1 MRQTSLVVWMNGE
14 RVGTWRRLSDNDEE
28 FSYDRQWI
36 DSPNARPISLS
47 LPFSMERS
55 AIRSEAV
62 KNFFE
67 NLLPENETLRQHLA
81 RRFNVRA
88 DDAFSLL
95 NAIGRDCIGA
105 IQILPPTETPD
116 SVEAIEATELTEH
129 DIAERLRGSVNPEGS
144 LYEFNDEDF
153 RISLAG
159 VQSKIALLKHN
170 GKWFAP
176 RGATPTT
183 HILKMPMGRIGPMQA
198 DFSDSVDNEWLCL
211 KLGNVLGLDCANA
224 TIEIFE
230 DQRVLVVERFD
241 RRLSADQ
248 KRILRLHQ
256 EDFCQA
262 LGLPPSLKYESDGGP
277 GAFDVL
283 AVLRQ
288 SEQSQKDLDTFL
300 LSLVYFWLLR
310 ATDGHAK
317 NYSIMLL
324 SQNRYRLAK
333 LYDIVSTWPA
343 VGNGPHQLKPQQL
356 KFAMAL
362 EGKRR
367 HYRMERISVHN
378 FAQTAASAGLSERY
392 VSALIEDFLKKVPS
406 ACDALSNTLPK
417 DFSKKVADKIFA
429 GVLKS
434 SQELLSEINQ

>member
-1 MRQTSLVVWMNGE
+1 MRQTSLIIWMNGE
-14 RVGTWRRLSDNDEE
+14 RVGTWRRLSDNEEE
-28 FSYDRQWI
+28 FTYDRQWV

-47 LPFSMERS
+47 LPISMERS

-62 KNFFE
+62 KSFFE
-67 NLLPENETLRQHLA
+67 NLLPENESLRQHLA

-88 DDAFSLL
+88 DDTFSLL
-95 NAIGRDCIGA
+95 SAIGRDCIGA
-105 IQILPPTETPD
+105 IQILPSTETPASIDGFD
-116 SVEAIEATELTEH
+116 STELTEH
-129 DIAERLRGSVNPEGS
+129 EIAERLRGSVNPDGV
-144 LYEFNDEDF
+144 LAEFNDEDF
-153 RISLAG
+153 RISLPG
-159 VQSKIALLKHN
+159 VQSKIALLKHD

-176 RGATPTT
+176 RGTTPTT

-211 KLGNVLGLDCANA
+211 KLGNALGLDCANA
-224 TIEIFE
+224 TIEKFE

-241 RRLSADQ
+241 RRLSADR
-248 KRILRLHQ
+248 KRILRLPQ

-262 LGLPPSLKYESDGGP
+262 LGLPPSMKYESDGGP
-277 GAFDVL
+277 GASDVM
-283 AVLRQ
+283 AILRQ
-288 SEQSQKDLDTFL
+288 SLQPRKDLETFL

-362 EGKRR
+362 EGKHR
-367 HYRMERISVHN
+367 HYRMERVRVHN
-378 FAQTAASAGLSERY
+378 FIRTAALAGLSERHVY
-392 VSALIEDFLKKVPS
+392 DLIEDFLKKVPL
-406 ACDALSNTLPK
+406 ACEALSHTLPAG
-417 DFSKKVADKIFA
+417 FSKRVADRIFA
-429 GVLKS
+429 GVLNS
-434 SQELLSEINQ
+434 SDELLKEMNQ

>member
-1 MRQTSLVVWMNGE
+1 MRFVIYCGASACGRKATASFLSATVLQLKSSNNTSE
-14 RVGTWRRLSDNDEE
+14 IND
-28 FSYDRQWI
+28 RTNI
-36 DSPNARPISLS
+36 RPAAIHPRAHARGIP
-47 LPFSMERS
+47 R
-55 AIRSEAV
+55 
-62 KNFFE
+62 
-67 NLLPENETLRQHLA
+67 H
-81 RRFNVRA
+81 
-88 DDAFSLL
+88 
-95 NAIGRDCIGA
+95 
-105 IQILPPTETPD
+105 
-116 SVEAIEATELTEH
+116 
-129 DIAERLRGSVNPEGS
+129 
-144 LYEFNDEDF
+144 
-153 RISLAG
+153 
-159 VQSKIALLKHN
+159 LLKRN

-211 KLGNVLGLDCANA
+211 KLGNALGLDYANA
-224 TIEIFE
+224 TIEKFE

-241 RRLSADQ
+241 RCLSADH
-248 KRILRLHQ
+248 KRILRLPQ

-277 GAFDVL
+277 GASDVL

-288 SEQSQKDLDTFL
+288 SEQSQKDPETFL

-378 FAQTAASAGLSERY
+378 FTQTAGPAGLSEQH
-392 VSALIEDFLKKVPS
+392 VSELIEDFLKKVPS
-406 ACDALSNTLPK
+406 ACEAISNTLPK

-434 SQELLSEINQ
+434 SQELLSGIHQ

>member
-1 MRQTSLVVWMNGE
+1 MRFVIYCGASACGRKATASFLSATVLQLKSSNNTSE
-14 RVGTWRRLSDNDEE
+14 IND
-28 FSYDRQWI
+28 RTNI
-36 DSPNARPISLS
+36 RPAAIHPRAHARGIP
-47 LPFSMERS
+47 R
-55 AIRSEAV
+55 
-62 KNFFE
+62 
-67 NLLPENETLRQHLA
+67 H
-81 RRFNVRA
+81 
-88 DDAFSLL
+88 
-95 NAIGRDCIGA
+95 
-105 IQILPPTETPD
+105 
-116 SVEAIEATELTEH
+116 
-129 DIAERLRGSVNPEGS
+129 
-144 LYEFNDEDF
+144 
-153 RISLAG
+153 
-159 VQSKIALLKHN
+159 LLKRN

-183 HILKMPMGRIGPMQA
+183 HILKMPIGRIGPMQA

-211 KLGNVLGLDCANA
+211 KLGNALGLDYANA
-224 TIEIFE
+224 TIEKFE

-241 RRLSADQ
+241 RCLSADH
-248 KRILRLHQ
+248 KRILRLPQ

-277 GAFDVL
+277 GASNVL

-288 SEQSQKDLDTFL
+288 SAQPQRELETFL

-378 FAQTAASAGLSERY
+378 FAQTAASAGLSERHI
-392 VSALIEDFLKKVPS
+392 SALIEDFLKKVPS

-434 SQELLSEINQ
+434 SQELLSGIHQ

>member
-1 MRQTSLVVWMNGE
+1 MRQTSLIIWMNGE
-14 RVGTWRRLSDNDEE
+14 RVGTWRRLSDNEEE
-28 FSYDRQWI
+28 FTYDRQWV

-47 LPFSMERS
+47 LPISMERS

-62 KNFFE
+62 KSFFE
-67 NLLPENETLRQHLA
+67 NLLPENESLRQHLA

-88 DDAFSLL
+88 DDTFSLL
-95 NAIGRDCIGA
+95 SAIGRDCIGA
-105 IQILPPTETPD
+105 IQILPSTETPASIDGFD
-116 SVEAIEATELTEH
+116 STELTEH
-129 DIAERLRGSVNPEGS
+129 EIAERLRGSVNPDGV
-144 LYEFNDEDF
+144 LAEFNDEDF

-159 VQSKIALLKHN
+159 VQSKIALLKHD

-176 RGATPTT
+176 RGTTPTT
-183 HILKMPMGRIGPMQA
+183 HILKMPMGRIGPIQA

-211 KLGNVLGLDCANA
+211 KLGNALGLDCANA
-224 TIEIFE
+224 TIEKFE

-241 RRLSADQ
+241 RRLSADRE
-248 KRILRLHQ
+248 RILRLPQ

-262 LGLPPSLKYESDGGP
+262 LGLPPSMKYESDGGP
-277 GAFDVL
+277 GASDVM
-283 AVLRQ
+283 AILRQ
-288 SEQSQKDLDTFL
+288 SLQPRKDLETFL

-317 NYSIMLL
+317 NFSLMLL

-343 VGNGPHQLKPQQL
+343 VGNGPHQLKPRQL

-378 FAQTAASAGLSERY
+378 FVRTAALAGLSQRHVY
-392 VSALIEDFLKKVPS
+392 DLIEDFLEKVPS
-406 ACDALSNTLPK
+406 ACEALSHTLPES
-417 DFSKKVADKIFA
+417 FSKRVADRIFA
-429 GVLKS
+429 GVLNS
-434 SQELLSEINQ
+434 SDELLKEIKQ

>member
-1 MRQTSLVVWMNGE
+1 MRQTSLIIWMNGE
-14 RVGTWRRLSDNDEE
+14 RVGTWRRLSDNEEE
-28 FSYDRQWI
+28 FTYDRQWV
-36 DSPNARPISLS
+36 DSPNVRPISLS
-47 LPFSMERS
+47 LPISMDRS

-62 KNFFE
+62 KSFFE
-67 NLLPENETLRQHLA
+67 NLLPENESLRQHLA

-88 DDAFSLL
+88 DDTFLL
-95 NAIGRDCIGA
+95 LSAIGRDCIGA
-105 IQILPPTETPD
+105 IQILPSTETPASIDGFD
-116 SVEAIEATELTEH
+116 STELTEH
-129 DIAERLRGSVNPEGS
+129 EIAERLRGSVNPDGV
-144 LYEFNDEDF
+144 LAEFNDEDF

-159 VQSKIALLKHN
+159 VQSKIALLKHD

-176 RGATPTT
+176 RGTTPTT

-211 KLGNVLGLDCANA
+211 KLGNALGLDCANA
-224 TIEIFE
+224 TIEKFE

-241 RRLSADQ
+241 RRLSADRE
-248 KRILRLHQ
+248 RILRLPQ

-262 LGLPPSLKYESDGGP
+262 LGLPPSMKYESDGGP
-277 GAFDVL
+277 GASDVM
-283 AVLRQ
+283 AILRQ
-288 SEQSQKDLDTFL
+288 SLQPRKDLETFL

-317 NYSIMLL
+317 NFSLMLL

-343 VGNGPHQLKPQQL
+343 VGNGPHQLKPRQL

-378 FAQTAASAGLSERY
+378 FVRTAALAGLSQRHVY
-392 VSALIEDFLKKVPS
+392 DLIEDFLEKVPS
-406 ACDALSNTLPK
+406 ACEALSHTLPES
-417 DFSKKVADKIFA
+417 FSKRVADRIFA
-429 GVLKS
+429 GVLNS
-434 SQELLSEINQ
+434 SDELLKEIKQ